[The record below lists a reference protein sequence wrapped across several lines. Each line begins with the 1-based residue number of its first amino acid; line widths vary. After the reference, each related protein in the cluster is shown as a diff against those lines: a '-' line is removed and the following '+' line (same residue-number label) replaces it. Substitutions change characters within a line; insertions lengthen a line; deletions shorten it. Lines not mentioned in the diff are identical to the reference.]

1 MYGISVHNFRV
12 LSHSTQALTQ
22 TQKHI
27 NSEKYEL
34 NISFSQKEKGKA
46 RIYNI
51 DRNEYKNKLQYF
63 IK

>member
-1 MYGISVHNFRV
+1 MKCIWVKNKHVIYMYGISVHNFRV

-46 RIYNI
+46 RI
-51 DRNEYKNKLQYF
+51 QY
-63 IK
+63 